1 MSTPAEP
8 AQTGLGLIAVL
19 RRFRPYVRG
28 HILALCGAVC
38 ALILSTLM
46 RLAEPWPLKFV
57 IDAVVPVPD
66 AQAPAATQIDPM
78 LLLALCAGGLLLAVL
93 LRAAFHYIAT
103 VVFAGVGNRM
113 LARVRS
119 DLFRHL
125 QSLSIGFHAKSRTGD
140 LTIRLVS
147 DVGMLKDALVTA
159 AMPLLANVLI
169 FGGMIGVMLWLD
181 WRLALVALAP
191 LPVLWILS
199 RLLTLRIRKVSRTQ
213 RKRQGALASTSS
225 EVLAGIASVQTL
237 GLEEHTNKAFS
248 GANEK
253 EMREGVKG
261 ARLTAG
267 LERSVDV
274 LAGLGLVGVLFY
286 GTLQV
291 LDARITP
298 GDLLIF
304 VSYLKHTYRPIRG
317 YAKYAARLA
326 KALAAAER
334 VVDLL
339 DRDDAV
345 RDRPGA
351 QPAPADLQGRL
362 TFENVHFAHQDGAK
376 VFDGLDLTVYEE
388 ERVAVIGPSGAGKS
402 TLAALALRLH
412 DVEKGQIK
420 LDGMD
425 IRDLTLQSLRA
436 SVAFVPQEPLIM
448 SGTIRDNL
456 ALGLDRDASDDE
468 LEEAARRAVLHDF
481 ITSLPDGYDTHLA
494 ERGATLS
501 GGQRQRLSLARAFLR
516 RTPVLILD
524 EPTTGLDRES
534 AASVIAAIDSVSEG
548 RTTLLI
554 THDLE
559 LAARCDRIATISG
572 GAVAETGNASS
583 LRAAGG
589 WLATAEAS

>member
-1 MSTPAEP
+1 MSKASETSEA
-8 AQTGLGLIAVL
+8 GLGLGTVL
-19 RRFRPYVRG
+19 RRFRPYMRG
-28 HILALCGAVC
+28 HVLALCGAVC
-38 ALILSTLM
+38 ALVLSTLM

-66 AQAPAATQIDPM
+66 ANAPAATLIDPM

-93 LRAAFHYIAT
+93 LRAGFHYLAT
-103 VVFAGVGNRM
+103 IVFAVVGNRM
-113 LARVRS
+113 LTRVRA

-125 QSLSIGFHAKSRTGD
+125 QSLSIGFHTKSRTGD

-147 DVGMLKDALVTA
+147 DVGMLKDAMVTA
-159 AMPLLANVLI
+159 AMPLLANILI
-169 FGGMIGVMLWLD
+169 FGGMVGVMLWLD

-191 LPVLWILS
+191 LPLLWVLS
-199 RLLTLRIRKVSRTQ
+199 RLLTVRIRKVSRTQ
-213 RKRQGALASTSS
+213 RKRQGALAATSS
-225 EVLAGIASVQTL
+225 EALAGIASVQTL
-237 GLEEHTNKAFS
+237 GLEEHMNKAFS

-261 ARLTAG
+261 ARLTAR

-274 LAGLGLVGVLFY
+274 LAGLGLVAVLYY

-304 VSYLKHTYRPIRG
+304 VSYLKHTFRPVRG

-339 DRDDAV
+339 DREDAV
-345 RDRPGA
+345 RDRPDA
-351 QPAPADLQGRL
+351 RPAPSDLGGKL
-362 TFENVHFAHQDGAK
+362 GFENVHFAHQDGAK
-376 VFDGLDLTVYEE
+376 VFDGLNLTVNEG

-412 DVEKGQIK
+412 DVQDGRIT
-420 LDGMD
+420 LDDTD
-425 IRDLTLQSLRA
+425 IRDLTLQSLR
-436 SVAFVPQEPLIM
+436 SKVAFVPQDPLIM
-448 SGTIRDNL
+448 SGTVRDNL
-456 ALGLDRDASDDE
+456 ALGLDRDPSDQE
-468 LEEAARRAVLHDF
+468 LEDAARRAVLHDF
-481 ITSLPDGYDTHLA
+481 IMSLPDGYDTMLA

-534 AASVIAAIDSVSEG
+534 AASVIAAIDAVSEG

-554 THDLE
+554 THDLI
-559 LAARCDRIATISG
+559 LASRFDRIATISDG
-572 GAVAETGNASS
+572 GVAETGDASA

-589 WLATAEAS
+589 WLAAAEAS